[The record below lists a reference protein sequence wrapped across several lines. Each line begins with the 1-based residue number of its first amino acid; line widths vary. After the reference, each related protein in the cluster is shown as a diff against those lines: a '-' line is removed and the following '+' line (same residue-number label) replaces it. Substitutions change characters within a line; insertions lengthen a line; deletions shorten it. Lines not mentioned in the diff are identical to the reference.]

1 VTFQLGSLSNGQT
14 ATFTFKVQ
22 INQAPLQ
29 SSTIANTASVY
40 AGGSTVASLVS
51 AFTLVSGTPDLSG
64 SSYTAEPA
72 TVGPNGQ
79 ITYSLALQ
87 NDGPGTATNAAAQ
100 LTIPDKTTYVQGSA
114 KTSRGQLTIDPSLTL
129 LTWAA
134 DGPMAPDSTAT
145 VTFTV
150 RATGSFLNNEP
161 ITSQA
166 IVQADGALPTV
177 ETAQAL
183 FVDASS
189 VGTVSGTK
197 VVDKTLANIGDTLT
211 YTITVL
217 NNSSAPSTNL
227 QVVDSIPQDA
237 SFVNGSLSIPA
248 IGTATYDSITRRV
261 NWQIPSLAASQS
273 VTISLKAIINPLLHS
288 SVILNKAVLTN
299 PNVGVSQTL
308 LATSTVVQNV
318 ADLSDSVYTATPAT
332 VGANGTVT
340 YTLNL
345 LSNGTA
351 AATGA
356 TAHLTIPGL
365 TGVALVPNSA
375 KATSGTISQ
384 SGSQLNWT
392 AGGPLPIGAVVK
404 ISFQVKVSA
413 PLTNGTPIPS
423 SATVQAT
430 GTLST
435 ILTTKATYSTV
446 GQAPQYRLFIP
457 VIHS

>member
-1 VTFQLGSLSNGQT
+1 
-14 ATFTFKVQ
+14 
-22 INQAPLQ
+22 
-29 SSTIANTASVY
+29 
-40 AGGSTVASLVS
+40 
-51 AFTLVSGTPDLSG
+51 
-64 SSYTAEPA
+64 
-72 TVGPNGQ
+72 
-79 ITYSLALQ
+79 
-87 NDGPGTATNAAAQ
+87 
-100 LTIPDKTTYVQGSA
+100 
-114 KTSRGQLTIDPSLTL
+114 
-129 LTWAA
+129 
-134 DGPMAPDSTAT
+134 
-145 VTFTV
+145 
-150 RATGSFLNNEP
+150 LNNEP

-375 KATSGTISQ
+375 KATSGSISQ

-392 AGGPLPIGAVVK
+392 AGGSLPIGAVVK

-446 GQAPQYRLFIP
+446 GQAPQYLLYIP
-457 VIHS
+457 VIHR